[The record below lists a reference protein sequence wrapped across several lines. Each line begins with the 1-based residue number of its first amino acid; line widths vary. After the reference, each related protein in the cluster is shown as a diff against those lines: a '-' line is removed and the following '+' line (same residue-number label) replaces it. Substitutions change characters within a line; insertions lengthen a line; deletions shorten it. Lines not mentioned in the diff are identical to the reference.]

1 MSAYLITSRR
11 PSSCAPPLA
20 DLQDTFSNLSLAVPT
35 DDATSSSRQ
44 TSAAAAN
51 ADEGTDSDEADAGN
65 GGADGQVPTTV
76 LKGLREF
83 LKPEQLRG
91 DDKFMCDKCNGK
103 HDAERGI
110 RLRSMPPIISIH
122 LKRFAIQTVTDK
134 RGRSELSLVK
144 VNTAVNFSRVLDMRS
159 FVTVPE
165 PGPSSAGAG
174 ESGQGGGESSGGAG
188 TAAVFSAAASPE
200 PASPS
205 RVGAVIPTGGENGG
219 GGDSGSVGSGSNEA
233 GGSSD
238 GPTVSRSG
246 SLLYDLYAVLLHTGS
261 LEKGHYFAL
270 IKDVADGSWYRFD
283 DEKVT
288 LLGDEELD
296 RELRKAYGG
305 RGSTSAYMLL
315 YRELP
320 LGTTVEG
327 DTAHVPPDAQAT
339 PARST
344 EPAEQADG
352 GKYPPSD
359 GMAAP
364 PSQTV

>member
-1 MSAYLITSRR
+1 MRPQHTCFVVAPLPGPISAYLITSRR

-35 DDATSSSRQ
+35 DDAASSSRQ

-51 ADEGTDSDEADAGN
+51 AEEGTDSDEADAGN

-174 ESGQGGGESSGGAG
+174 ESGQGGARV
-188 TAAVFSAAASPE
+188 AV
-200 PASPS
+200 
-205 RVGAVIPTGGENGG
+205 
-219 GGDSGSVGSGSNEA
+219 
-233 GGSSD
+233 
-238 GPTVSRSG
+238 
-246 SLLYDLYAVLLHTGS
+246 
-261 LEKGHYFAL
+261 
-270 IKDVADGSWYRFD
+270 
-283 DEKVT
+283 
-288 LLGDEELD
+288 
-296 RELRKAYGG
+296 
-305 RGSTSAYMLL
+305 
-315 YRELP
+315 
-320 LGTTVEG
+320 
-327 DTAHVPPDAQAT
+327 AQA
-339 PARST
+339 PRPSSRLR
-344 EPAEQADG
+344 QAQSRRRPVG
-352 GKYPPSD
+352 W
-359 GMAAP
+359 AL
-364 PSQTV
+364 